1 MKARSTKIRREPPL
15 STLFAA
21 AGVVLAVAA
30 SVSLIA
36 VGTVGGVIY
45 VCVKVSELVN

>member
-1 MKARSTKIRREPPL
+1 MKARSIKIRREPPL

-30 SVSLIA
+30 AISVTA
-36 VGTVGGVIY
+36 VGTVSGAIY
-45 VCVKVSELVN
+45 VCVKVSEFFA